1 MPLVTD
7 ADYSD
12 EIAAL
17 PKHAG
22 YSTLPSRS
30 DEQHVTLHYSGV
42 AYPKTDR
49 NGQLQRIL
57 DEAAYQLHHN
67 YGSSSRPA
75 YPDGLL
81 YDVVIL
87 DDGWRV
93 LTRARRQQLWHCGNA
108 TGNKKSWA
116 IHLMLGPN
124 QDATDAQWA
133 GCVNV
138 IEQLCSLYNIPR
150 TNVVGH
156 NEWPRHDGAPQPR
169 SAYRLLPE
177 QSECPGKALHQR
189 LVTWRAASTDP
200 LKACQIPGI
209 HGTYYFCGT
218 GFYTYYSATVGNRDG
233 LWELGYP
240 LQNEMRAIDQHGQDC
255 TYMPFE
261 RGCLKY
267 VAGEGVR
274 PALLSEARGLG
285 WLM

>member
-22 YSTLPSRS
+22 YSILPPRG
-30 DEQHVTLHYSGV
+30 DEQYVTLHYSGV
-42 AYPKTDR
+42 ASPKTDR

-67 YGSSSRPA
+67 YGSSSEPA

-108 TGNKKSWA
+108 TGNKRSWA

-124 QDATDAQWA
+124 QDATDAQWTA
-133 GCVNV
+133 TINI
-138 IEQLCSLYNIPR
+138 IEQLCALYNIPR

-156 NEWPRHDGAPQPR
+156 NEWPRHDGAPQP
-169 SAYRLLPE
+169 SATYRLLPE
-177 QSECPGKALHQR
+177 QSECPGKLLHQR
-189 LVTWRAASTDP
+189 LVAWRGRLATDIWS
-200 LKACQIPGI
+200 LW
-209 HGTYYFCGT
+209 GT
-218 GFYTYYSATVGNRDG
+218 A
-233 LWELGYP
+233 YP
-240 LQNEMRAIDQHGQDC
+240 LSPEQRSWGIPQLWAENARW
-255 TYMPFE
+255 
-261 RGCLKY
+261 LK
-267 VAGEGVR
+267 
-274 PALLSEARGLG
+274 EARSNPMYAVMDPHDGHNRFVVQAFQGGAIWGLDDQYQ
-285 WLM
+285 LVRFPRELP